1 MNEWKDVIKSKRKR
15 RKSPEPFNPFTGE
28 GTKESKPETEAEW
41 RAKVSSEEKQ
51 KREERLEKIK
61 ESRRKHIRAK
71 TVSGFKGGTGKPSA
85 TAGISRDLTPTT
97 RCAMCSR
104 GLTIADEK
112 DRVKSYKRKTTKD
125 AKEETKRLTYCYT
138 CAKEIGLDK
147 FEVFD
152 RPNTHEIEEAL
163 KIRRE
168 SIKRKK
174 KEEEDK

>member
-1 MNEWKDVIKSKRKR
+1 
-15 RKSPEPFNPFTGE
+15 
-28 GTKESKPETEAEW
+28 
-41 RAKVSSEEKQ
+41 
-51 KREERLEKIK
+51 
-61 ESRRKHIRAK
+61 
-71 TVSGFKGGTGKPSA
+71 
-85 TAGISRDLTPTT
+85 
-97 RCAMCSR
+97 MCSR
-104 GLTIADEK
+104 GLTIAAEK

>member
-104 GLTIADEK
+104 GLTIAAEK
-112 DRVKSYKRKTTKD
+112 DRVKS
-125 AKEETKRLTYCYT
+125 YCYT